1 MTTTA
6 SGDGLAID
14 GIHLGY
20 GSQPVLSDISVRI
33 PRGQVLAMMGPS
45 GCGKTTLGRIVA
57 GFLVPSSGT
66 IAVHGTAMVGPGRSV
81 PAHRR
86 GIGMVPQEGALF
98 PHLTVAGNVGFGLAR
113 RSPERQARI
122 AECLALVGLEG
133 FGPRRVHELS
143 GGQQQRVAVA
153 RALAPRPDLIIMD
166 EPFSA
171 LDTNL
176 RGTTRDLVFEA
187 IATQQTTVMLI
198 THDGD
203 EALSSADQIALIANG
218 KITQIGS
225 PDDIYLRPVGK
236 AAAAASG
243 PIVELSAHADG
254 ASAATA
260 IGPVAL
266 RSRAAGTGSVIVR
279 PEQIVLRATTVDAA
293 VATVTAVHRTGAT
306 LWARCTL
313 SADPDVMINVPIP
326 TDMTVGT
333 GDAVDLHLT
342 GTAAFEPAVGG

>member
-14 GIHLGY
+14 GIHFGY

-66 IAVHGTAMVGPGRSV
+66 IAVHGTTMVGPGQSV

-86 GIGMVPQEGALF
+86 RIGMVPQEGALF

-153 RALAPRPDLIIMD
+153 RAL
-166 EPFSA
+166 
-171 LDTNL
+171 
-176 RGTTRDLVFEA
+176 EA

-266 RSRAAGTGSVIVR
+266 RNHAAGTGSVIVR

>member
-6 SGDGLAID
+6 SGDGLAIN
-14 GIHLGY
+14 GIHFGY

-57 GFLVPSSGT
+57 GFLVPPRAPSPCTAPRWSVRTVGACASAT
-66 IAVHGTAMVGPGRSV
+66 HRHGA
-81 PAHRR
+81 
-86 GIGMVPQEGALF
+86 
-98 PHLTVAGNVGFGLAR
+98 
-113 RSPERQARI
+113 
-122 AECLALVGLEG
+122 
-133 FGPRRVHELS
+133 PRRRAFS
-143 GGQQQRVAVA
+143 PFNRRRQRWIWAG
-153 RALAPRPDLIIMD
+153 
-166 EPFSA
+166 SA
-171 LDTNL
+171 ITRTAGSDRRMPCS
-176 RGTTRDLVFEA
+176 RGTRGVWPAPGTRTFRRPTTASCGCPSPRATPRSDHHGRAVLGAGHQPSRHPRDLVFEA

-218 KITQIGS
+218 RITQIGS

-236 AAAAASG
+236 AAAATSG

-266 RSRAAGTGSVIVR
+266 RNHAAGTGSVIVR
-279 PEQIVLRATTVDAA
+279 PEQIVLRATRVDAA

-313 SADPDVMINVPIP
+313 TRIP
-326 TDMTVGT
+326 T
-333 GDAVDLHLT
+333 
-342 GTAAFEPAVGG
+342 